1 MPAAIVERPRDK
13 VDEFAEFWHKNTSW
27 SNSDAPTPVP
37 EAASQPKAQDS
48 IAPANWTATSA
59 TSRRVAAPTPSPAR
73 SRGICMK
80 TPATCPCAR
89 RNAGICAGLSPSKE
103 NRDAIRPPQAR
114 SGRAGGDRR
123 RKRKR
128 DWRRRVRSR
137 NSEVIHAGIYYPA
150 GLVKTRLCVDG
161 KASNAEPALAGV
173 RRGEKRG
180 KCV

>member
-103 NRDAIRPPQAR
+103 NRDAAIRSTSPRA
-114 SGRAGGDRR
+114 RAGGGRWIVVESESGIGVGASGIAQQRSHPCRHLLSGQGSAQDAAMRR
-123 RKRKR
+123 RQ
-128 DWRRRVRSR
+128 S
-137 NSEVIHAGIYYPA
+137 
-150 GLVKTRLCVDG
+150 
-161 KASNAEPALAGV
+161 
-173 RRGEKRG
+173 
-180 KCV
+180 